1 MDQTSARRDEQAIPA
16 PRSWNKTDA
25 HAAQDDLAD
34 WACGNLPRVGR
45 LDREDIEAATQAQR
59 VHIASTVMPTEAA
72 SAVSGIGFENEPAP
86 PARCRLPYL
95 IRPPSSRTVVLLVML
110 AAGCLARFLWGA
122 S

>member
-1 MDQTSARRDEQAIPA
+1 MDQTSARRVEPAIPA
-16 PRSWNKTDA
+16 PRSWNNIQA
-25 HAAQDDLAD
+25 HAAQDDLAE
-34 WACGNLPRVGR
+34 WAHDNLPRVGR

-59 VHIASTVMPTEAA
+59 VHIASIVMPTEAA

-86 PARCRLPYL
+86 APRRLPYL